1 MRGLLALCFVGLALP
16 LVPACYRSQSRPAR
30 PDAPAP
36 DAGPDDA
43 PVGRP
48 DVPRDAPLDARP
60 DTPLSRIGCRS
71 DAECDEGLC
80 VLDVREAGADLT
92 PAPLVCGVA
101 GRAAPATECEENAE
115 CENGLCAFAGGCVE
129 PCRSDADC
137 PSSDRCA
144 PVWVITGREAM
155 QQVSACVRWVD
166 APEGTAV
173 VENGTVAVTPF
184 ASNELTL
191 GTAFRPRRTVL
202 FVAPRA
208 SLNRTVDRVT
218 LDDRVVFDV
227 FDFTTTANPAM
238 TFFDLASVLLPNAP
252 LPAGANPRG
261 ALGVALTADA
271 ESSLRRIVLE
281 YDGTGTTLDL
291 NVYWL
296 GIAQNASR
304 RRIVTRMTEGY
315 AELLA
320 SFGARLGRIRQRV
333 AVGGTLDA
341 RAIADDEQEAAENFA
356 YGAGAGR
363 PALDVFLIAS
373 GTTLL
378 GMAGGIPGAMT
389 MHGTRSS
396 GVVIGLDDLETG
408 IDGGFFDAAY
418 PPVLLGHEVGHF
430 LGLFHTSEADGTEI
444 EPLGDTPVCDASRDE
459 NGDGLLEPAECAGFG
474 AENVMF
480 WGVQSSDATFSPSQ
494 RDVLRGAAV
503 LSP

>member
-1 MRGLLALCFVGLALP
+1 MRGPFALCFVALA
-16 LVPACYRSQSRPAR
+16 LVPACYRSQTRPAR

-36 DAGPDDA
+36 DAGPGDA
-43 PVGRP
+43 PVGRLDAP
-48 DVPRDAPLDARP
+48 RDVPADARP
-60 DTPLSRIGCRS
+60 DTPLSRVGCRS
-71 DAECDEGLC
+71 DSECDEGLC
-80 VLDVREAGADLT
+80 VLDVREAGIDLT

-129 PCRSDADC
+129 PCRTSADC

-166 APEGTAV
+166 APEGIAV
-173 VENGTVAVTPF
+173 VENGAVTVTPF

-202 FVAPRA
+202 LVAPRSSTA
-208 SLNRTVDRVT
+208 RTVDRVT
-218 LDDRVVFDV
+218 LDGRVVFDAT
-227 FDFTTTANPAM
+227 DFTAAANPAVA
-238 TFFDLASVLLPNAP
+238 FFDLASVLLPNAP
-252 LPAGANPRG
+252 LPAGTNPRG
-261 ALGVALTADA
+261 GLGVTLTTEA
-271 ESSLRRIVLE
+271 ESELRRIVLE
-281 YDGTGTTLDL
+281 YDGTGTNLDL

-304 RRIVTRMTEGY
+304 RRIVSRMIDDSAT
-315 AELLA
+315 LLA
-320 SFGARLGRIRQRV
+320 SFGARLGRVRQRV

-356 YGAGAGR
+356 YGAGAAR

-408 IDGGFFDAAY
+408 IDGGFFGAGY
-418 PPVLLGHEVGHF
+418 PPVLLAHEIGHF
-430 LGLFHTSEADGTEI
+430 LGLFHTSEADGTVI
-444 EPLGDTPVCDASRDE
+444 EPLDDTPACEASRDE
-459 NGDGLLEPAECAGFG
+459 NGDGVLEPSECGGFG

-480 WGVQSSDATFSPSQ
+480 WGVQTSAATFSPSQ